1 MAAPAPTHSP
11 RRWAGFWFCG
21 FFFFKSLGVILR
33 IRTPTTGIPRCPH
46 TSTHQQFPSADSG
59 NSLQIEFFMQVFSK
73 LAKKTWSELQKHLFL
88 LSSRSPNTHTRTHTQ
103 FGSGCVPGLVI
114 QAMEQAA
121 KTSKRTSQ
129 APFHWPPYAAYGPGT
144 SQHSVLTLLEG
155 IGDPVFSNTPPQGL
169 H

>member
-1 MAAPAPTHSP
+1 
-11 RRWAGFWFCG
+11 
-21 FFFFKSLGVILR
+21 
-33 IRTPTTGIPRCPH
+33 
-46 TSTHQQFPSADSG
+46 
-59 NSLQIEFFMQVFSK
+59 MQVLRK
-73 LAKKTWSELQKHLFL
+73 LAKKSWSELQKHLFL
-88 LSSRSPNTHTRTHTQ
+88 LSSQSPNTHTQ

-129 APFHWPPYAAYGPGT
+129 ALFHWPPYAAYGPGT